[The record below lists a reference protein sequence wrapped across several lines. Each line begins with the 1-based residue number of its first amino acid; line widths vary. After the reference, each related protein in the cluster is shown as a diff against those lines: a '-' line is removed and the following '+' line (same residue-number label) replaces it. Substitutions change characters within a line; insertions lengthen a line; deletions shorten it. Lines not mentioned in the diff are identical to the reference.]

1 MIRKILFFL
10 LIFLLTLV
18 WRFPYERAIADRVS
32 RLEASTGI
40 RIDYQPRSASIFG
53 VEWSDVHV
61 TAPSGM
67 NLDFRQAKLRPGF
80 TGLSAYLQQKENQH
94 ARLTLN
100 RDRLAQL
107 RMDRLE
113 VQTNSPKLGLVR
125 ATGDL
130 SHDMRSR
137 RGEGNLRLELPDFQ
151 APLPVADLNIE
162 IGSKVF
168 WQDRGQGYEL
178 RCDLTMMSG
187 DKFHAEGN
195 LAVEPQPG
203 QMGRPSGN
211 LRFRTPMARGKLLIT
226 GGTWKDPQWTLQR
239 ENS

>member
-1 MIRKILFFL
+1 MIRKVLFFL
-10 LIFLLTLV
+10 LIFVLTV
-18 WRFPYERAIADRVS
+18 IWRFPYERAIADRVS
-32 RLEASTGI
+32 RLEASTGM
-40 RIDYQPRSASIFG
+40 RIDYTPRSASILG

-61 TAPSGM
+61 TAPSG
-67 NLDFRQAKLRPGF
+67 LKLAFQQARLRPSF
-80 TGLSAYLQQKENQH
+80 SGLSAYLQQKENQH
-94 ARLTLN
+94 ARLTMN
-100 RDRLAQL
+100 RERTAQL

-113 VQTNSPKLGLVR
+113 VQTNSPQFGTVR

-130 SHDMRSR
+130 THDLRGR
-137 RGEGNLRLELPDFQ
+137 KGEGNLRLELPEFKSS
-151 APLPVADLNIE
+151 LPIADLNIE

-203 QMGRPSGN
+203 QLARPSGN
-211 LRFRTPMARGKLLIT
+211 LRFRTPMRRGKLLIN
-226 GGTWKDPQWTLQR
+226 GGTWKDPQWSVVPET
-239 ENS
+239 S